1 VAWHLLRSLGLAL
14 CAVAGAFAAEAP
26 KRILFIGNS
35 YTGVN
40 QLPVVFGEILKS
52 AGAGTPIIKSSTP
65 GGQTL
70 LQHCTVQ
77 PKSLAA
83 IDEGSWDV
91 VVLQGH
97 SQEAARAAVNPK
109 IRADFLAG
117 AQQLCARVRAKSPQ
131 ARIYFY
137 ETWARHPDFWT
148 AKDFNPEVGQ
158 NPKEMQARIRQGYAE
173 AAKLCQATAVVP
185 AGDAW
190 ELNDLTA
197 PPLRLH
203 QKDNS
208 HPEFAGTYLNALVF
222 YRVIYQPKD
231 LQVAYHGKATEVEAA
246 RLLDLAAR
254 VPVATR

>member
-1 VAWHLLRSLGLAL
+1 MGRFLTLWLAL
-14 CAVAGAFAAEAP
+14 GAAFLASAAEAP
-26 KRILFIGNS
+26 QRILFIGNS

-40 QLPVVFGEILKS
+40 QLPTVFGEVLKS
-52 AGAGTPIIKSSTP
+52 AGAGAPVIKSSTP

-83 IDEGSWDV
+83 IDEGAWDV

-97 SQEAARAAVNPK
+97 SQEAARAEVNPQV
-109 IRADFLAG
+109 RADFLAG

-137 ETWARHPDFWT
+137 ETWARHLDFWT
-148 AKDFNPEVGQ
+148 AKDFNPEVGKD
-158 NPKEMQARIRQGYAE
+158 PAEMQARIRKWYGE
-173 AAKLCQATAVVP
+173 AATLCQATAVVP

-190 ELNDLTA
+190 ELNDRMTPA
-197 PPLRLH
+197 LRLH

-222 YRVIYQPKD
+222 YRVICQPKD
-231 LQVAYHGKATEVEAA
+231 LKVAYRGKLPEVEAA
-246 RLLDLAAR
+246 RLQDLAAR
-254 VPVATR
+254 VPIAGR

>member
-1 VAWHLLRSLGLAL
+1 MGRFLTLCLAL
-14 CAVAGAFAAEAP
+14 GVGLLASAAEAP

-40 QLPVVFGEILKS
+40 QLPTVFGEVLKS
-52 AGAGTPIIKSSTP
+52 AGAGTPVIKSCTP

-91 VVLQGH
+91 VVLQGQ
-97 SQEAARAAVNPK
+97 SQEAAVAEVNPK
-109 IRADFLAG
+109 VRADFLAG

-137 ETWARHPDFWT
+137 ETWARHPDYWM
-148 AKDFNPEVGQ
+148 AKDFNPAVGKD
-158 NPKEMQARIRQGYAE
+158 PAEMQARLRKWYGE
-173 AAKLCQATAVVP
+173 AAALCRATGVVP

-190 ELNDLTA
+190 ELNDRQA

-208 HPEFAGTYLNALVF
+208 HPEFVGTYLNALVF
-222 YRVIYQPKD
+222 YRVLYQPKD
-231 LQVAYHGKATEVEAA
+231 LKVEYRGKATAAEAA
-246 RLLDLAAR
+246 RLQDLAAR
-254 VPVATR
+254 VPVAVR

>member
-1 VAWHLLRSLGLAL
+1 MRRWFVWVVALGLAVGGL
-14 CAVAGAFAAEAP
+14 AADAP
-26 KRILFIGNS
+26 RRILFIGNS

-40 QLPVVFGEILKS
+40 QLPTVFGEIVKS
-52 AGAGTPIIKSSTP
+52 AGAGTPVIKSSTP

-70 LQHCTVQ
+70 MQHCTVQ

-83 IDEGSWDV
+83 IDEGGWDV

-97 SQEAARAAVNPK
+97 SQEAARAEVNEK

-117 AQQLCARVRAKSPQ
+117 ARQLCERVRAKSPA

-137 ETWARHPDFWT
+137 ETWARHPDFWS
-148 AKDFNPEVGQ
+148 AKDFNPEVGKD
-158 NPKEMQARIRQGYAE
+158 PKEMQARIRKWYAE
-173 AAKLCQATAVVP
+173 AAALCQATAVVP

-190 ELNDLTA
+190 ELNALDA

-231 LQVAYHGKATEVEAA
+231 LKVAYRGKATEAEAA
-246 RLLDLAAR
+246 RLQGLAGR
-254 VPVATR
+254 VPLATR

>member
-1 VAWHLLRSLGLAL
+1 MRRRWFLWLAL
-14 CAVAGAFAAEAP
+14 VGALVASAAEAP

-40 QLPVVFGEILKS
+40 QLPAVFGEILKS
-52 AGAGTPIIKSSTP
+52 AGAGAPVIRACTP

-83 IDEGSWDV
+83 IDEGAWDV
-91 VVLQGH
+91 VVLQGQ
-97 SQEAARAAVNPK
+97 SQEAAFAEVNERV
-109 IRADFLAG
+109 RADFLAG

-137 ETWARHPDFWT
+137 ETWARHPDFWK
-148 AKDFNPEVGQ
+148 AKDFNPGVGKDPQ
-158 NPKEMQARIRQGYAE
+158 EMQARLRKWYAE

-185 AGDAW
+185 AGDVW
-190 ELNDLTA
+190 ELNDREPT
-197 PPLRLH
+197 PLRLH

-208 HPEFAGTYLNALVF
+208 HPEFVGTYLNALVF

-231 LQVAYHGKATEVEAA
+231 LNVAYRGKATAAEAA
-246 RLLDLAAR
+246 RLQGLAAR
-254 VPVATR
+254 VPLPPR

>member
-1 VAWHLLRSLGLAL
+1 MRRLLFLALAL
-14 CAVAGAFAAEAP
+14 CALATAFAADAP

-52 AGAGTPIIKSSTP
+52 AGAGTPVIKSSTP

-70 LQHCTVQ
+70 MQHCTVQ

-91 VVLQGH
+91 VVLQGQ
-97 SQEAARAAVNPK
+97 SQEAARAEVNEK

-117 AQQLCARVRAKSPQ
+117 ARQLCERVRAKSPG

-148 AKDFNPEVGQ
+148 AKDFNPEVGKD
-158 NPKEMQARIRQGYAE
+158 PKEMQARIRKWYAE

-190 ELNDLTA
+190 ELNDQE
-197 PPLRLH
+197 PNPLRLH

-208 HPEFAGTYLNALVF
+208 HPEFIGTYLNALVF
-222 YRVIYQPKD
+222 YRVLYQPKD
-231 LQVAYHGKATEVEAA
+231 LKVAYRGKATDAEAG
-246 RLLDLAAR
+246 RLQALAAR
-254 VPVATR
+254 VPLATR

>member
-1 VAWHLLRSLGLAL
+1 MRRLVALGLAL
-14 CAVAGAFAAEAP
+14 CALATAVAADAP

-52 AGAGTPIIKSSTP
+52 AGADAPVIKSNTP

-70 LQHCTVQ
+70 MQHCTVQ

-97 SQEAARAAVNPK
+97 SQEAARAEVNEK

-117 AQQLCARVRAKSPQ
+117 ARQLCERVRAKSPA

-148 AKDFNPEVGQ
+148 ARDFNAEVGKD
-158 NPKEMQARIRQGYAE
+158 PKEMQARIRKWYAE

-190 ELNDLTA
+190 ELNDLEA
-197 PPLRLH
+197 APLRLH

-208 HPEFAGTYLNALVF
+208 HPEFIGTYLNALVF
-222 YRVIYQPKD
+222 YRAIYQPKD
-231 LQVAYHGKATEVEAA
+231 LKVAYHGKATAAEAL
-246 RLLDLAAR
+246 RLQALAAR
-254 VPVATR
+254 VPLAPR